1 MHLHSFKSP
10 REQLRG
16 LFFFYIGFK
25 KIQLIKSV
33 LILFIACFLAY
44 LPFSRTPDYFDSD
57 TTPALIEL
65 QGDSVFAVFK
75 ESGKRYKVS
84 LDQKTFQ
91 SKMGSRIEI
100 RYELSAPEHAKI
112 NQLIGYWVEPKEI
125 LGAVCILLVLLIA
138 AYATTHRPDP
148 ASLKEQVEF
157 KKEDSGKYV

>member
-1 MHLHSFKSP
+1 
-10 REQLRG
+10 
-16 LFFFYIGFK
+16 
-25 KIQLIKSV
+25 LIKSV

-57 TTPALIEL
+57 TTPALIEAH
-65 QGDSVFAVFK
+65 GDSVFAVFK
-75 ESGKRYKVS
+75 EAGKLYKVA

-91 SKMGSRIEI
+91 SKLGSRIEI

-112 NQLIGYWVEPKEI
+112 NQMMGYWLVPKEL
-125 LGAVCILLVLLIA
+125 LGAVFILLILLIA

-157 KKEDSGKYV
+157 KKEDTGKYV